1 MKRFKN
7 ILFVSDN
14 HERGQ
19 EAFERAAE
27 LALRNEA
34 KLTVVGVVK
43 VSTLDALIGHKTVSL
58 GDLQQKLINERAT
71 QIEEA
76 VSALDYADLIVSSK
90 VLLGGGFVEIIQEVL
105 HNEHDLVIKAAESW
119 AGMNTTWFG
128 SSDLHLM
135 RKCPCPV
142 WIVKPTRGHRYE
154 RILAAV
160 DTDPIGKEQTGLN
173 HLIMDLA
180 ASIAKK
186 ENSELHVVHAW
197 DLQGDDWIAARA
209 ALSDQEIRSIK
220 QDVHDQHQAAF
231 DGLLADYETEGIR
244 MRSHLIDGRAGM
256 VIPEQARRHDVGLI
270 VMGTVARTGLP
281 GFIIGN
287 TAENVLNQ
295 VNCSVLTV
303 KPQGFVTPVKPA
315 I

>member
-19 EAFERAAE
+19 EAFERTAQ

-34 KLTVVGVVK
+34 KLTIVGVVK

-58 GDLQQKLINERAT
+58 GDLQQRVVSERST
-71 QIEEA
+71 QLEEA
-76 VSALDYADLIVSSK
+76 IAALKNDKLEVSSK

-105 HNEHDLVIKAAESW
+105 QNGHDLVIKAAESW
-119 AGMNTTWFG
+119 AGMNTNWFG

-142 WIVKPTRGHRYE
+142 WIVKPTRRRRYE

-160 DTDPIGKEQTGLN
+160 DTDPIDSEQDWLN

-180 ASIAKK
+180 TSIAEK
-186 ENSELHVVHAW
+186 EDSELHVVHAW
-197 DLQGDDWIAARA
+197 ELQGDDWMAARV
-209 ALSDQEIRSIK
+209 ALSDQEIRSIG
-220 QDVHDQHQAAF
+220 QDVRDQHQAAF
-231 DGLLADYETEGIR
+231 NRLLSDYEALGLNIKT
-244 MRSHLIDGRAGM
+244 HLIDGRAGM
-256 VIPEQARRHDVGLI
+256 VIPEQATRHDVGLI

-295 VNCSVLTV
+295 VQCSVLTV
-303 KPQGFVTPVKPA
+303 KPQGFDTPVKLA
-315 I
+315 S

>member
-7 ILFVSDN
+7 ILFISDN

-34 KLTVVGVVK
+34 KLTVIGVVK
-43 VSTLDALIGHKTVSL
+43 VSTLEALIGHKTVSL
-58 GDLQQKLINERAT
+58 GDLQQRLINERSA

-76 VSALDYADLIVSSK
+76 IAALSYDSLDVSSK

-105 HNEHDLVIKAAESW
+105 RNDHDLVIKAEESW
-119 AGMNTTWFG
+119 VGRNTTWFG

-142 WIVKPTRGHRYE
+142 WIVKPMRGYRYE
-154 RILAAV
+154 HILAAV
-160 DTDPIGKEQTGLN
+160 DTDPIDSKQDQLN

-180 ASIAKK
+180 TSLAQQ
-186 ENSELHVVHAW
+186 EDSELHVVHTW
-197 DLQGDDWIAARA
+197 NLQGDDWMAARV
-209 ALSDQEIRSIK
+209 ALSDQQIRSIG
-220 QDVHDQHQAAF
+220 QEVREQHQVAF
-231 DGLLADYETEGIR
+231 ERLLADYESVGMR
-244 MRSHLIDGRAGM
+244 MKTHLIEGRAGM
-256 VIPEQARRHDVGLI
+256 VIPEQVRRHDAGLI

-303 KPQGFVTPVKPA
+303 KPQGFVTPVRLA
-315 I
+315 